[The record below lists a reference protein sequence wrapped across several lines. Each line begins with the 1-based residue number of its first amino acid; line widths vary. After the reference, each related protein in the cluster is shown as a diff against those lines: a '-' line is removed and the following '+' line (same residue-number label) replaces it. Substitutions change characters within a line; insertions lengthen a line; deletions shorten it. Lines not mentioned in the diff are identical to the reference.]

1 MNLLDVG
8 PVPVS
13 LICFCAP
20 VQVLAGG
27 GAQAVKRSRERNKFL
42 PRERIDRL
50 LDPGAS
56 FLELSQVPD
65 FVEIPVEIP
74 IAILLSKFMFYPCG
88 FLYPVPTFR
97 VFFSSV

>member
-65 FVEIPVEIP
+65 FVEIP
-74 IAILLSKFMFYPCG
+74 IAILLLKFMFYPCG
-88 FLYPVPTFR
+88 LLYPVPTFR
-97 VFFSSV
+97 VFFSLA